1 MTPDTATYSA
11 HDADIR
17 YTGDRQSRFRPVS
30 MEGKLIDVSS
40 GSLDRGESYIVAIA
54 VSDAIEPDMAAEL
67 VLPDFD
73 RIGDGLNETWVY

>member
-1 MTPDTATYSA
+1 
-11 HDADIR
+11 
-17 YTGDRQSRFRPVS
+17 